1 MKNILFGFLITFIFA
16 LIFEIIGI
24 WQAMVIAGIL
34 GGLMVNRSWQ
44 AFLVGFSGVAICW
57 LMILIYSEIVH
68 EIFPLM
74 DMTAQIMMLP
84 KNLSFLIF
92 IGTLLLGGILGGLG
106 GLNGLWGRK
115 IFVRYW
121 VLDA

>member
-44 AFLVGFSGVAICW
+44 AFLVGFNGVAICW

-106 GLNGLWGRK
+106 GLNGLWWRK
-115 IFVRYW
+115 IFVRY
-121 VLDA
+121 

>member
-1 MKNILFGFLITFIFA
+1 MKNILFGFLITFILA

-24 WQAMVIAGIL
+24 WQAMVVAGIL

-68 EIFPLM
+68 DIFPLM

-84 KNLSFLIF
+84 KNLSFLIV
-92 IGTLLLGGILGGLG
+92 IGAILIGGILGGLG
-106 GLNGLWGRK
+106 GLNGFWWRR

-121 VLDA
+121 LLDA